1 MGRSCNVSIITPCY
15 NASVYISQAILSVLS
30 QTYPNWELII
40 VDDCSTDNS
49 VDIIQNYARK
59 DDRIKYFR
67 TDKSSGSP
75 TLPRNIG
82 IEHAKG
88 RYIAFLDSDDA
99 WLPDKLEKQVKLF
112 DDERVAIVFSDYE
125 KMSEEGERN
134 HRVVKA
140 PHEVDYKHLLRG
152 NVIGCLTAIY
162 DTAKVGKM
170 FFMQHTHEDYILWLS
185 ILKKGFV
192 AVNTGTVEALYRV
205 RRNSVSSN
213 KLKVLSWQWD
223 IYRNIE
229 KTSLL
234 KAMYYFAHYAYKA
247 YRKARI

>member
-1 MGRSCNVSIITPCY
+1 MISIITPCH
-15 NASVYISQAILSVLS
+15 NAQATIKETINSVLS
-30 QTYPNWELII
+30 QTYRDWELII
-40 VDDCSTDNS
+40 IDDCSTDNS
-49 VDIIQNYARK
+49 ATIILDFVKN
-59 DDRIKYFR
+59 DSRIKYLK
-67 TDKSSGSP
+67 TEAPSGSP

-82 IEHAKG
+82 IENATG

-99 WLPDKLEKQVKLF
+99 WLPDKLEKQLRVF
-112 DDERVAIVFSDYE
+112 EDERVAIAFSDYE
-125 KMSEEGERN
+125 KMSEDGERN
-134 HRVVKA
+134 NRIVKA
-140 PHEVDYKHLLRG
+140 PLKVDYKQLLRG

-170 FFMQHTHEDYILWLS
+170 YFIPHTHEDYILWLS

-205 RRNSVSSN
+205 RRHSVSSN
-213 KLKVLSWQWD
+213 KWKVLSWQWD
-223 IYRNIE
+223 IYRNVE
-229 KTSLL
+229 KVGLL

>member
-1 MGRSCNVSIITPCY
+1 MQEKVSVIMPVH
-15 NASVYISQAILSVLS
+15 NAEKYLSESISSVLQ
-30 QTYPNWELII
+30 QTYPYWELLI

-49 VDIIQNYARK
+49 LAIINRYAVL
-59 DDRIKYFR
+59 DARIRCLK
-67 TDKSSGSP
+67 TDAPSGSP
-75 TLPRNIG
+75 CLPRNLG
-82 IEHAKG
+82 IKAAQG
-88 RYIAFLDSDDA
+88 RFIAFLDSDDC
-99 WLPDKLEKQVKLF
+99 WLPNKLEQQLYLF
-112 DDERVAIVFSDYE
+112 GETGTIGLVFSDYE

-162 DTAKVGKM
+162 DTSKVGKM

-234 KAMYYFAHYAYKA
+234 KAMFYFAHYAYKA

>member
-1 MGRSCNVSIITPCY
+1 MISIIVPCY
-15 NASVYISQAILSVLS
+15 NSQAYIKQAIDSVRAQIYS
-30 QTYPNWELII
+30 DWELII

-49 VDIIQNYARK
+49 AAIIQEYIRN
-59 DDRIKYFR
+59 DNRIKYLK
-67 TDKSSGSP
+67 TKKPSGSP
-75 TLPRNIG
+75 TLPRNMG
-82 IEHAKG
+82 IEAAKG
-88 RYIAFLDSDDA
+88 RFIAFLDSDDA

-134 HRVVKA
+134 NRVIKA
-140 PHEVDYKHLLRG
+140 PMKVSYKQLLRG

-229 KTSLL
+229 KTGLL

>member
-1 MGRSCNVSIITPCY
+1 MENACSVSIITPCY
-15 NASVYISQAILSVLS
+15 NAGAYLS
-30 QTYPNWELII
+30 QTIQSVLAQSYPDWELLL
-40 VDDCSTDNS
+40 VDDCSTDDTAS
-49 VDIIQNYARK
+49 IIQQFSVK
-59 DDRIKYFR
+59 DSRIKYFR
-67 TDKSSGSP
+67 TDRPSGSP
-75 TLPRNIG
+75 TLPRNMG
-82 IEHAKG
+82 VENALG

-99 WLPDKLEKQVKLF
+99 WLPDKLEKQVKLLE
-112 DDERVAIVFSDYE
+112 DKRVAIAFSDYE
-125 KMSEEGERN
+125 KMSEDGERN
-134 HRVVKA
+134 SRVVKA
-140 PHEVDYKHLLRG
+140 PLKVNYKQLLRG
-152 NVIGCLTAIY
+152 NVIGCLTAMY

-170 FFMQHTHEDYILWLS
+170 YFMQHTHEDYILWLS

-223 IYRNIE
+223 IYRNVE
-229 KTSLL
+229 KVGLL

>member
-1 MGRSCNVSIITPCY
+1 MPVHNAEKYLSESI
-15 NASVYISQAILSVLS
+15 SSVLQ
-30 QTYPNWELII
+30 QTYPYWELLI

-49 VDIIQNYARK
+49 LAIINRYAVL
-59 DDRIKYFR
+59 DARIRCLK
-67 TDKSSGSP
+67 TDAPSGSP
-75 TLPRNIG
+75 CLPRNLG
-82 IEHAKG
+82 IKAAQG
-88 RYIAFLDSDDA
+88 RFIAFLDSDDC
-99 WLPDKLEKQVKLF
+99 WLPNKLEQQLCLF
-112 DDERVAIVFSDYE
+112 GETGTIGLVFSDYE

-134 HRVVKA
+134 NRVIKA
-140 PHEVDYKHLLRG
+140 PMKVSYKQLLRG

-162 DTAKVGKM
+162 DTSKVGKM

-229 KTSLL
+229 KTGLL

>member
-1 MGRSCNVSIITPCY
+1 MQEKVSVIMPVH
-15 NASVYISQAILSVLS
+15 NAEKYLSESISSVLQ
-30 QTYPNWELII
+30 QTYPYWELLI

-49 VDIIQNYARK
+49 LAIINRYAVL
-59 DDRIKYFR
+59 DARIRCLK
-67 TDKSSGSP
+67 TDAPSGSP
-75 TLPRNIG
+75 CLPRNLG
-82 IEHAKG
+82 IKAAQG
-88 RYIAFLDSDDA
+88 RFIAFLDSDDC
-99 WLPDKLEKQVKLF
+99 WLPNKLEQQLCLF
-112 DDERVAIVFSDYE
+112 GETGTIGLVFSDYE

-134 HRVVKA
+134 NRVIKA
-140 PHEVDYKHLLRG
+140 PMKVSYKQLLRG
-152 NVIGCLTAIY
+152 NVIGCLTAVY

-229 KTSLL
+229 KTGLL

>member
-1 MGRSCNVSIITPCY
+1 MQEKVSVIMPVH
-15 NASVYISQAILSVLS
+15 NAEKYLSESISSVLQ
-30 QTYPNWELII
+30 QTYPYWELLI

-49 VDIIQNYARK
+49 LAIINRYAVL
-59 DDRIKYFR
+59 DARIRCLK
-67 TDKSSGSP
+67 TDAPSGSP
-75 TLPRNIG
+75 CLPRNLG
-82 IEHAKG
+82 IKAAQG
-88 RYIAFLDSDDA
+88 RFIAFLDSDDC
-99 WLPDKLEKQVKLF
+99 WLPNKLEQQLCLF
-112 DDERVAIVFSDYE
+112 GETGTVGLVFSDYE

-134 HRVVKA
+134 NRVIKA
-140 PHEVDYKHLLRG
+140 PMEVSYKQLLRG
-152 NVIGCLTAIY
+152 NVIGCLTAVY
-162 DTAKVGKM
+162 DTSKVGKM

-185 ILKKGFV
+185 ILKKGVV

-229 KTSLL
+229 KTGLL

>member
-1 MGRSCNVSIITPCY
+1 MQEKVSVIMPVH
-15 NASVYISQAILSVLS
+15 NAEKYLSESISSVLQ
-30 QTYPNWELII
+30 QTYPYWELLI

-49 VDIIQNYARK
+49 LAIINRYAVL
-59 DDRIKYFR
+59 DARIRCLK
-67 TDKSSGSP
+67 TDAPSGSP
-75 TLPRNIG
+75 CLPRNLG
-82 IEHAKG
+82 IKAAQG
-88 RYIAFLDSDDA
+88 RFIAFLDSDDC
-99 WLPDKLEKQVKLF
+99 WLPNKLEQQLCLF
-112 DDERVAIVFSDYE
+112 GETGTVGLVFSDYE

-134 HRVVKA
+134 NRVIKA
-140 PHEVDYKHLLRG
+140 PMEVSYKQLLRG

-162 DTAKVGKM
+162 DTSRVGKM

-229 KTSLL
+229 KTGLL
-234 KAMYYFAHYAYKA
+234 KAVYYFAHYAYKA

>member
-1 MGRSCNVSIITPCY
+1 MISIITPCH
-15 NASVYISQAILSVLS
+15 NSQIFLGATIQSVLS

-134 HRVVKA
+134 NRVIKA
-140 PHEVDYKHLLRG
+140 PMKVSYKQLL
-152 NVIGCLTAIY
+152 
-162 DTAKVGKM
+162 
-170 FFMQHTHEDYILWLS
+170 
-185 ILKKGFV
+185 
-192 AVNTGTVEALYRV
+192 
-205 RRNSVSSN
+205 
-213 KLKVLSWQWD
+213 
-223 IYRNIE
+223 
-229 KTSLL
+229 
-234 KAMYYFAHYAYKA
+234 
-247 YRKARI
+247 

>member
-1 MGRSCNVSIITPCY
+1 MQEKVSVIMPVH
-15 NASVYISQAILSVLS
+15 NAEKYLSESISSVLQ
-30 QTYPNWELII
+30 QTYPYWELLI

-49 VDIIQNYARK
+49 LAIINRYAVL
-59 DDRIKYFR
+59 DARIRCLK
-67 TDKSSGSP
+67 TDAPSGSP
-75 TLPRNIG
+75 CLPRNLG
-82 IEHAKG
+82 IKAAQG
-88 RYIAFLDSDDA
+88 RFIAFLDSDDC
-99 WLPDKLEKQVKLF
+99 WLPNKLEQQLCLF
-112 DDERVAIVFSDYE
+112 GETGTVGLVFSDYE

-134 HRVVKA
+134 NRVIKA
-140 PHEVDYKHLLRG
+140 PMEVSYKQLLRG

-162 DTAKVGKM
+162 DTSRVGKM

-185 ILKKGFV
+185 ILKKGVV

-229 KTSLL
+229 KTGLL

>member
-1 MGRSCNVSIITPCY
+1 MQEKVSVIMPVH
-15 NASVYISQAILSVLS
+15 NAEKYLSESISSVLQ
-30 QTYPNWELII
+30 QTYPYWELLI

-49 VDIIQNYARK
+49 LAIINRYAVL
-59 DDRIKYFR
+59 DARIRCLK
-67 TDKSSGSP
+67 TDAPSGSP
-75 TLPRNIG
+75 CLPRNLG
-82 IEHAKG
+82 IKAAQG
-88 RYIAFLDSDDA
+88 RFIAFLDSDDC
-99 WLPDKLEKQVKLF
+99 WLPNKLEQQLCLF
-112 DDERVAIVFSDYE
+112 GETGTIGLVFSDYE

-134 HRVVKA
+134 NRVIKA
-140 PHEVDYKHLLRG
+140 PMKVSYKQLLRG
-152 NVIGCLTAIY
+152 NVIGCLTAVY

-229 KTSLL
+229 KTGLL
-234 KAMYYFAHYAYKA
+234 KAVYYFAHYAYKA

>member
-1 MGRSCNVSIITPCY
+1 MQEKVSVIMPVH
-15 NASVYISQAILSVLS
+15 NAEKYLSESISSVLQ
-30 QTYPNWELII
+30 QTYPYWELLI

-49 VDIIQNYARK
+49 LAIINRYAVL
-59 DDRIKYFR
+59 DARIRCLK
-67 TDKSSGSP
+67 TDAPSGSP
-75 TLPRNIG
+75 CLPRNLG
-82 IEHAKG
+82 IKAAQG
-88 RYIAFLDSDDA
+88 RFIAFLDSDDC
-99 WLPDKLEKQVKLF
+99 WLPNKLEQQLCLF
-112 DDERVAIVFSDYE
+112 GETGTIGLVFSDYE

-134 HRVVKA
+134 NRVIKA
-140 PHEVDYKHLLRG
+140 PMKVSYKQLLRG

-162 DTAKVGKM
+162 DTSKVGKM

-229 KTSLL
+229 KTGLL

>member
-1 MGRSCNVSIITPCY
+1 MQEKVSVIMPVH
-15 NASVYISQAILSVLS
+15 NAEKYLSESISSVLQ
-30 QTYPNWELII
+30 QTYPYWELLI

-49 VDIIQNYARK
+49 LAIINRYAVL
-59 DDRIKYFR
+59 DARIRCLK
-67 TDKSSGSP
+67 TDAPSGSP
-75 TLPRNIG
+75 CLPRNLG
-82 IEHAKG
+82 IKAAQG
-88 RYIAFLDSDDA
+88 RFIAFLDSDDC
-99 WLPDKLEKQVKLF
+99 WLPNKLEQQLCLF
-112 DDERVAIVFSDYE
+112 GETGTVGLVFSDYE

-134 HRVVKA
+134 NRVIKA
-140 PHEVDYKHLLRG
+140 PMEVSYKQLLRG
-152 NVIGCLTAIY
+152 NVIGCLTAVY

-185 ILKKGFV
+185 ILKKGVV

-229 KTSLL
+229 KTGLL

>member
-1 MGRSCNVSIITPCY
+1 MQEKVSVIMPVH
-15 NASVYISQAILSVLS
+15 NAEKYLSESISSVLQ
-30 QTYPNWELII
+30 QTYPYWELLI

-49 VDIIQNYARK
+49 LAIINRYAVL
-59 DDRIKYFR
+59 DARIRCLK
-67 TDKSSGSP
+67 TDAPSGSP
-75 TLPRNIG
+75 CLPRNLG
-82 IEHAKG
+82 IKAAQG
-88 RYIAFLDSDDA
+88 RFIAFLDSDDC
-99 WLPDKLEKQVKLF
+99 WLPNKLEQQLCLF
-112 DDERVAIVFSDYE
+112 GETGTVGLVFSDYE

-134 HRVVKA
+134 NRVIKA
-140 PHEVDYKHLLRG
+140 PMEVSYKQLLRG

-162 DTAKVGKM
+162 DTSRVGKM

-229 KTSLL
+229 KTGLL

>member
-1 MGRSCNVSIITPCY
+1 MPVHNAEKYLSESI
-15 NASVYISQAILSVLS
+15 SSVLQ
-30 QTYPNWELII
+30 QTYPYWELLI

-49 VDIIQNYARK
+49 LAIINRYAVL
-59 DDRIKYFR
+59 DARIRCLK
-67 TDKSSGSP
+67 TDAPSGSP
-75 TLPRNIG
+75 CLPRNLG
-82 IEHAKG
+82 IKAAQG
-88 RYIAFLDSDDA
+88 RFIAFLDSDDC
-99 WLPDKLEKQVKLF
+99 WLPNKLEQQLYLF
-112 DDERVAIVFSDYE
+112 GETGTIGLVFSDYE

-162 DTAKVGKM
+162 DTSKVGKM

-229 KTSLL
+229 KTGLL

>member
-1 MGRSCNVSIITPCY
+1 MQEKVSVIMPVH
-15 NASVYISQAILSVLS
+15 NAEKYLSESISSVLQ
-30 QTYPNWELII
+30 QTYPYWELLI

-49 VDIIQNYARK
+49 LAIINRYAVL
-59 DDRIKYFR
+59 DARIRCLK
-67 TDKSSGSP
+67 TDAPSGSP
-75 TLPRNIG
+75 CLPRNLG
-82 IEHAKG
+82 IKAAQG
-88 RYIAFLDSDDA
+88 RFIAFLDSDDC
-99 WLPDKLEKQVKLF
+99 WLPNKLEQQLYLF
-112 DDERVAIVFSDYE
+112 GETGTIGLVFSDYE

-162 DTAKVGKM
+162 DTSKVGKM

-229 KTSLL
+229 KTGLL

>member
-1 MGRSCNVSIITPCY
+1 MISIIVPCY
-15 NASVYISQAILSVLS
+15 NSQAYIKQAIDSVRAQIYS
-30 QTYPNWELII
+30 DWELII

-49 VDIIQNYARK
+49 AAIIQEYIRN
-59 DDRIKYFR
+59 DSRIKYLK
-67 TDKSSGSP
+67 TEKPSGSP
-75 TLPRNIG
+75 TLPRNMG
-82 IEHAKG
+82 IKAAEG
-88 RYIAFLDSDDA
+88 RFIAFLDSDDA

-134 HRVVKA
+134 NRVIKA
-140 PHEVDYKHLLRG
+140 PMKVSYKQLLRG

-192 AVNTGTVEALYRV
+192 AVNTRTVEALYRV

-229 KTSLL
+229 KTGLL

>member
-1 MGRSCNVSIITPCY
+1 MQEKVSVIMPVH
-15 NASVYISQAILSVLS
+15 NAEKYLSESISSVLQ
-30 QTYPNWELII
+30 QTYPYWELLI

-49 VDIIQNYARK
+49 LAIINRYAVL
-59 DDRIKYFR
+59 DARIRCLK
-67 TDKSSGSP
+67 TDAPSGSP
-75 TLPRNIG
+75 CLPRNLG
-82 IEHAKG
+82 IKAAQG
-88 RYIAFLDSDDA
+88 RFIAFLDSDDC
-99 WLPDKLEKQVKLF
+99 WLPNKLEQQLCLF
-112 DDERVAIVFSDYE
+112 GETGTIGLVFSDYE

-134 HRVVKA
+134 NRVIKA
-140 PHEVDYKHLLRG
+140 PMKVSYKQLLRG
-152 NVIGCLTAIY
+152 NVIGCLTAVY

-185 ILKKGFV
+185 ILKKGVV

-229 KTSLL
+229 KTGLL